1 MQVAL
6 ACRPMVEDHLWH
18 PVMAADALAGA
29 PVPVRVL
36 ATDLVLWR
44 DEAGTARAFDDRCP
58 HRGTRLSLGRVQQGR
73 LECPYHG
80 WQFDGSGRCLHVPA
94 EPAFQ
99 PSAAQSVCS
108 RAVQEAHAMLW
119 VRLGD
124 TPEPVPALPGLPSR
138 RLVCGPYDVRTSAP
152 RVVENFLDT
161 AHFPFVHPDSLGDRA
176 HAQVPPYEVQYDPQ
190 GRPGVAHY
198 RAWQPQSHAAAA
210 QGSWVDY
217 RYQVLGPYS
226 AVLEKQPAAGRLREA
241 YALWV
246 CPVEAQASRV
256 WFTLW
261 TSEGSVSDD
270 ALRNF
275 QEAVFLQDRAVLE
288 SQQPRELPLDS
299 REASGPAD
307 RLSAA
312 YRRYLRRQGIT
323 FGVCG

>member
-1 MQVAL
+1 MSEHQQ
-6 ACRPMVEDHLWH
+6 WH
-18 PVMAADALAGA
+18 PVLAAQALGTA
-29 PVPVRVL
+29 PVAVRLL

-44 DEAGTARAFDDRCP
+44 DGTGAARAFDDRCP
-58 HRGTRLSLGRVQQGR
+58 HRGTRLSLGRLQEGR

-80 WQFDGSGRCLHVPA
+80 WQFEGTGRCVHVPA

-99 PSAAQSVCS
+99 PSASQSACS
-108 RAVQEAHAMLW
+108 RSVQEKHAMLW
-119 VRLGD
+119 VRLD
-124 TPEPVPALPGLPSR
+124 DALGAAASPPDVRPLPPR
-138 RLVCGPYDVRTSAP
+138 RLVCGPYDVHTSAP

-161 AHFPFVHPDSLGDRA
+161 AHFPFVHPASLGDRA
-176 HAQVPPYEVQYDPQ
+176 HTQVPPYEVQPDPQ
-190 GRPGVAHY
+190 GRPGVASY
-198 RAWQPQSHAAAA
+198 RAWQPQSSATAA
-210 QGSWVDY
+210 QGGWVDY

-226 AVLEKQPAAGRLREA
+226 AVLEKKPAADLLREV

-246 CPVEAQASRV
+246 CPMEAQASRV

-261 TSEGSVSDD
+261 TSEGTLSDD

-275 QEAVFLQDRAVLE
+275 QDAVFLQDRAVLE

-299 REASGPAD
+299 REAPGPAD

-312 YRRYLRRQGIT
+312 YRRYLRQQGIT